1 MSLPCIT
8 IPSVEVPHF
17 DRTDFVSW
25 KSQMT
30 TYLHEMKP
38 HVSWMVGVVLS
49 HAFEDFP
56 QA

>member
-1 MSLPCIT
+1 MLLPCIT

-30 TYLHEMKP
+30 TYLHEIKP
-38 HVSWMVGVVLS
+38 QVSWMVDVVLS
-49 HAFEDFP
+49 RALEDFP
-56 QA
+56 QT